1 MNEILA
7 PSFHKH
13 WRQRRLVRRAL
24 RHAGR
29 AFGLG
34 GMFAWKLDDHWLRI
48 ERHEMPMPGLGA
60 DLDGATLAQ
69 ISDLHRSPIVL
80 ERYLG
85 RCVEAINELQP
96 DFIAITGDFITGPAH
111 YARRVAMV
119 LDRLQSRIAT
129 VACLGNH
136 DYGMMH
142 PSGLG
147 TMRGLAHA
155 VTERLGHMD
164 IFVMRNEARIFHKGN
179 ASLQFVGLED
189 YWTSFFN
196 PEEAFELARPDVP
209 TIALCHNPDA
219 APLLGDFPA
228 SWILS
233 GHTHGSPLPTGN
245 LTGKVLPSTNRHFS
259 AGHYPL
265 ANGTQQLYVNRGLGY
280 GRRSNLNS
288 RPEVTLFTL
297 RSAE

>member
-7 PSFHKH
+7 PSFHRH
-13 WRQRRLVRRAL
+13 WRKRKLVRRAL

-34 GMFAWKLDDHWLRI
+34 GLFAWRLDDHWLRI
-48 ERHEMPMPGLGA
+48 ERHEMPIAGLGA
-60 DLDGATLAQ
+60 DLDGATLAH
-69 ISDLHRSPIVL
+69 ISDLHCSPIVL

-85 RCVEAINELQP
+85 RCVEAINELEP
-96 DFIAITGDFITGPAH
+96 DFVAMTGDFITGPAH
-111 YARRVAMV
+111 YARRVAGV
-119 LDRLQSRIAT
+119 LGGLHSRIAT

-136 DYGMMH
+136 DYGMLH

-147 TMRGLAHA
+147 TMRGLARH
-155 VTERLGHMD
+155 VTERLSHMD
-164 IFVMRNEARIFHKGN
+164 IFVMRNESRIFHKGD

-189 YWTSFFN
+189 FWTSFFN
-196 PEEAFELARPDVP
+196 PHEAFELVRPGVP

-233 GHTHGSPLPTGN
+233 GHTHGSPLPTGKVG
-245 LTGKVLPSTNRHFS
+245 TKVLPSKNRQFA
-259 AGHYPL
+259 AGHYELPDG
-265 ANGTQQLYVNRGLGY
+265 ATRLYVNRGLSY
-280 GRRSNLNS
+280 GRRMNLNS

-297 RSAE
+297 RSTE